1 MLISHRH
8 KFIFLKTQKTAG
20 TSLEIALS
28 AFLSKQ
34 DVITPLSRKWPWPS
48 EDESTRREPGLPGP
62 SNCLAPFQAYRPE
75 DAWNLISK

>member
-34 DVITPLSRKWPWPS
+34 DVIAPLSRKWPWLS
-48 EDESTRREPGLPGP
+48 DDESTRRQPGLPF
-62 SNCLAPFQAYRPE
+62 L
-75 DAWNLISK
+75 